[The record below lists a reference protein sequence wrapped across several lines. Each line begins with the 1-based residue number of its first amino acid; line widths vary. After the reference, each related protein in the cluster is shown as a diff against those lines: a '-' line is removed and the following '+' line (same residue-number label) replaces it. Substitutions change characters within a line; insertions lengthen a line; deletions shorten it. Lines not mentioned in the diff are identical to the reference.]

1 MTNYRG
7 AGSDS
12 FSIGTT
18 PPEITWTVVSGDTAA
33 FRVYV
38 TDEDRNPLTIANW
51 DIAMDIVRKYYNASG
66 EAISSA
72 VRVALTPGITADDDE
87 GEFTVALTA
96 NQSDLLKTS
105 SSTSSD
111 IFDIQLSDAT
121 RTWTVAKGTIIV
133 IDDVTGPYE
142 S

>member
-1 MTNYRG
+1 MTHYRG

-18 PPEITWTVVSGDTAA
+18 PPNISWTLVRGDTAA

-38 TDEDRNPLTIANW
+38 TDEDRNPLTIADW
-51 DIAMDIVRKYYNASG
+51 DIAMDIVR
-66 EAISSA
+66 ETTTSST
-72 VRVALTPGITADDDE
+72 VIVALTPGVTADDDE
-87 GEFTVALTA
+87 GEFTVSLTA
-96 NQSDLLKTS
+96 NQSDLLETD
-105 SSTSSD
+105 D

-121 RTWTVAKGTIIV
+121 RTWTICKGTITV
-133 IDDVTGPYE
+133 IEDVTGPSE

>member
-1 MTNYRG
+1 MTSYRG
-7 AGSDS
+7 SGSDS

-18 PPEITWTVVSGDTAA
+18 PPQISWTIVRGDTAA

-51 DIAMDIVRKYYNASG
+51 DIAMDIVREGTTSDTV
-66 EAISSA
+66 I
-72 VRVALTPGITADDDE
+72 VALTPGITADDDE

-96 NQSDLLKTS
+96 NQSDLLETN
-105 SSTSSD
+105 D

-121 RTWTVAKGTIIV
+121 RTWTVCKGTITV
-133 IDDVTGPYE
+133 IEDVTGPYE